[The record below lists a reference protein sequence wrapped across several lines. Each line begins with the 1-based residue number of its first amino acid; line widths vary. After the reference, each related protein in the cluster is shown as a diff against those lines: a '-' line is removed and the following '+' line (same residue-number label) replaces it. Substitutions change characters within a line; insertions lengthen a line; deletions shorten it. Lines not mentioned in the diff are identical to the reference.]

1 MYFLNKFK
9 FIFFA
14 VLLLSTA
21 NLFSQTNTKF
31 KVVLDPGH
39 GGKDFGANYY
49 GFIEKNIA
57 LKVALKVG
65 RNLEKHND
73 IQVIYTR
80 NTDVFIELM
89 ERARIAN
96 RANANIFLSI
106 HCNASPKG
114 DAYGTE
120 TFVMGLTKNA
130 SNLEVAKKE
139 NAVITL
145 ESDYKL
151 KYAGYNPN
159 SPESVIGIT
168 LLQEEY
174 LDQSITLST
183 KIQNEF
189 TNKLD
194 RKNRGVKQG
203 PFLVLNQTSMPSILT
218 ELGFLSYKP
227 EGEYLN
233 SDKGQEELAKG
244 ISDAILNYKK
254 EYFGGTNVIIDEKPS
269 KVTDE
274 KVEKDTPVV
283 QNKSNTKEVEKQKEV
298 ITNEPIPDSKGI
310 TFKIQ
315 ISASGKKLDLVPQNF
330 NGLSPISVI
339 DEKGL
344 YKYYFSQTSNYD
356 EAKKYLSEAKNKGYE
371 SSFIVAFKN
380 GNKIS
385 IQEALKAN

>member
-1 MYFLNKFK
+1 MINFINKFK
-9 FIFFA
+9 FVFFSIC
-14 VLLLSTA
+14 LLTA
-21 NLFSQTNTKF
+21 IDISAQANTKF

-39 GGKDFGANYY
+39 GGKDYGANYY

-57 LKVALKVG
+57 LRVALKVG
-65 RNLEKHND
+65 KSLEKYDD
-73 IQVIYTR
+73 IEVIYTR
-80 NTDVFIELM
+80 STDVFIELM

-96 RANANIFLSI
+96 RANANLFLSI
-106 HCNASPKG
+106 HCNASARG

-145 ESDYKL
+145 ESDYKI

-189 TNKLD
+189 TNNLE
-194 RKNRGVKQG
+194 RKNRGVKQA
-203 PFLVLNQTSMPSILT
+203 PFLVLNQTSMPSVLT
-218 ELGFLSYKP
+218 ELGFISYKP

-233 SDKGQEELAKG
+233 SDRGQDDLAKALTN
-244 ISDAILNYKK
+244 AILNYKK
-254 EYFGGTNVIIDEKPS
+254 EYFGENMNIKPEKPS
-269 KVTDE
+269 KSNTNSSIN
-274 KVEKDTPVV
+274 DTPVV
-283 QNKSNTKEVEKQKEV
+283 KNESNPKEDVEKQ
-298 ITNEPIPDSKGI
+298 PIVVDKGVV
-310 TFKIQ
+310 FKIQ
-315 ISASGKKLDLVPQNF
+315 ISASGKNVELVPQNF
-330 NGLSPISVI
+330 KGLSPTSVLV
-339 DEKGL
+339 ENNL
-344 YKYYFSQTSNYD
+344 YKYYFEQTVSYE
-356 EAKKYLSEAKNKGYE
+356 EAKRYLQEAKNKGYE

-385 IQEALKAN
+385 IQEALKVN

>member
-1 MYFLNKFK
+1 MIYSINKFK
-9 FIFFA
+9 TVCFTLILLAGFSLFA
-14 VLLLSTA
+14 
-21 NLFSQTNTKF
+21 QTDSKF

-39 GGKDFGANYY
+39 GGKDFGANHH
-49 GFIEKNIA
+49 GFIEKIIV

-65 RNLEKHND
+65 RNLEKYDD
-73 IQVIYTR
+73 IEVIYTR
-80 NTDVFIELM
+80 KTDVFIELM

-96 RANANIFLSI
+96 RANANLFLSI
-106 HCNASPKG
+106 HCNGSANAE
-114 DAYGTE
+114 AYGTE

-145 ESDYKL
+145 ESDYKI

-189 TNKLD
+189 TNTLE

-203 PFLVLNQTSMPSILT
+203 PFLVLNQTAMPSILT
-218 ELGFLSYKP
+218 ELGFISHKK
-227 EGEYLN
+227 EGEYMN
-233 SDKGQEELAKG
+233 SDKGQEEIAKA
-244 ISDAILNYKK
+244 ISTAILNYKK
-254 EYFGGTNVIIDEKPS
+254 EYFGENMNVKAEKPIQNS
-269 KVTDE
+269 AQMQV
-274 KVEKDTPVV
+274 KDTPVIAKAV
-283 QNKSNTKEVEKQKEV
+283 TKP
-298 ITNEPIPDSKGI
+298 NDEPKRTVVADKDVV
-310 TFKIQ
+310 FKIQ
-315 ISASGKKLDLVPQNF
+315 ISASGKNIELVPQNF
-330 NGLSPISVI
+330 KGLSPTSVI
-339 DEKGL
+339 VENNL
-344 YKYYFSQTSNYD
+344 YKYYFEQTASYE
-356 EAKKYLSEAKNKGYE
+356 EAKRLLLEAKNKGYE

-385 IQEALKAN
+385 IQDALKAN